1 MLKRILIPQ
10 LVYLELFL
18 HFVYNYI
25 LLHSGDEFLS
35 AQNLLDELIKTLP
48 FRVYG
53 RGAVLTLLREMG
65 FQVKN
70 KTPIEVIDIFR
81 DDNSG
86 ELVCK
91 LTPDGTGELTAALT
105 NLKLDIKHPLYQKV
119 KNYQAEVSEALGKI
133 DEEDTRQTS
142 IDQEDRGGFRVGNLY
157 KNK

>member
-1 MLKRILIPQ
+1 MLKRVLMSQ
-10 LVYLELFL
+10 RVFLELFL
-18 HFVYNYI
+18 YFVYNYI
-25 LLHSGDEFLS
+25 FLNLGDGFLS
-35 AQNLLDELIKTLP
+35 AQTLLDELIKCLP
-48 FRVYG
+48 LKVYG

-70 KTPIEVIDIFR
+70 KTPLEVIDIFR

-91 LTPDGTGELTAALT
+91 LTPDGTGEFTAALT
-105 NLKLDIKHPLYQKV
+105 NLKLDIKHPLYQQV
-119 KNYQAEVSEALGKI
+119 KNYQAEVSEALGKL

>member
-1 MLKRILIPQ
+1 M
-10 LVYLELFL
+10 
-18 HFVYNYI
+18 
-25 LLHSGDEFLS
+25 GDAKLS
-35 AQNLLDELIKTLP
+35 AQSLMDELLKYLP
-48 FRVYG
+48 IRVYG
-53 RGAVLTLLREMG
+53 RGAVLVLLREMG

-70 KTPIEVIDIFR
+70 KTPLEVTDIYR

-91 LTPDGTGELTAALT
+91 LTPDGKGDFTAALT

-119 KNYQAEVSEALGKI
+119 KNYQVEVSEALGKL

-142 IDQEDRGGFRVGNLY
+142 IDQEDRGGFRMGNLY

>member
-1 MLKRILIPQ
+1 M
-10 LVYLELFL
+10 
-18 HFVYNYI
+18 
-25 LLHSGDEFLS
+25 
-35 AQNLLDELIKTLP
+35 DELLQCLP

-65 FQVKN
+65 FQIKN
-70 KTPIEVIDIFR
+70 KTPLEVTDIYR

-91 LTPDGTGELTAALT
+91 LTPDGKGEFTAALT

-119 KNYQAEVSEALGKI
+119 KYYQAEVSEALGKL
-133 DEEDTRQTS
+133 DEEDTRQTRME
-142 IDQEDRGGFRVGNLY
+142 QEDRGGFRVGSLY

>member
-1 MLKRILIPQ
+1 M
-10 LVYLELFL
+10 
-18 HFVYNYI
+18 
-25 LLHSGDEFLS
+25 S
-35 AQNLLDELIKTLP
+35 AQTLLDELIKCLP
-48 FRVYG
+48 LKVYG

-70 KTPIEVIDIFR
+70 KTPLKVIDIFR

-91 LTPDGTGELTAALT
+91 LTPDGTGEFTAALT
-105 NLKLDIKHPLYQKV
+105 NLKLDIKHPLYQQV
-119 KNYQAEVSEALGKI
+119 KNYQAEVSEALGKL